1 MTPFRV
7 GIGNDIH
14 RLMEGRPL
22 FLGGV
27 EIEHSKGADAHSD
40 GDVVLHATVDAL
52 LGAAGLGDI
61 GELFPDDDPAYKNM
75 ASKIFI
81 AKTLKLLAE
90 HGCSLVNIDAIIMAQ
105 APRLKAYKPA
115 IRERMAEL
123 LKIPIEQVNVKAK
136 TGERIGP
143 IGEERAIAAEVVVL
157 IEKV

>member
-14 RLMEGRPL
+14 RLAEGLPR

-27 EIEHSKGADAHSD
+27 EIEHSSGADAHSD
-40 GDVVLHATVDAL
+40 GDVILHATVDAL

-61 GELFPDDDPAYKNM
+61 GELFPDDDPAYKDI
-75 ASKIFI
+75 ASKVFVER
-81 AKTLKLLAE
+81 ALELLTE
-90 HGCSLVNIDAIIMAQ
+90 RGYSLVNIDTIIMAQ
-105 APRLKAYKPA
+105 APKLRPHKPA
-115 IRERMAEL
+115 IRERMSEL
-123 LKIPIEQVNVKAK
+123 LQIPIEQVNVKAK

-143 IGEERAIAAEVVVL
+143 IGNEKAIAAEVVVL